1 MSTDDSVND
10 ARSEKWDPLTAP
22 VWDISD
28 VDEPTL
34 APPIDQFMPIDE
46 DTMIRRRPPLP
57 PDADEIIRGEYTGWV
72 PLIKSGET
80 LDQAKAREENRA
92 SSFENVVPNVDA
104 NAWAPIEVVASDE
117 SEFVA
122 PDDLASDVPTTVR
135 EPVVEVRPYDFPTE
149 IVPDPDF
156 VVSPA
161 EALEEAR
168 RRIAQMRASLQT
180 NINRVSQSFDHPI
193 FAPVEVS
200 VQEAPPFT
208 PVTQTETPTVVVP
221 EPIPTPVAEVPV
233 AEVIEEPKSFDS
245 LFETDVVLEPP
256 VAPEPEPVFT
266 PSAGQ
271 QQQAPRAE
279 SVMTET
285 REEPRVF
292 TQSTQQASST
302 IIIDEAADQSHSLE
316 LVIMRDEIKDLRDRL
331 DSSQKLI
338 ENLMVRLADLAE
350 LALKRKD

>member
-80 LDQAKAREENRA
+80 LDQAKAREENRV
-92 SSFENVVPNVDA
+92 SSFETSVPNVDA

-117 SEFVA
+117 SEFIA
-122 PDDLASDVPTTVR
+122 PDDLASDVPMTVR
-135 EPVVEVRPYDFPTE
+135 EPVIEVRPYDFPTE

-200 VQEAPPFT
+200 VQEAPPFI
-208 PVTQTETPTVVVP
+208 PAAQTEAPTVVDP
-221 EPIPTPVAEVPV
+221 EPSPTPV
-233 AEVIEEPKSFDS
+233 AEVIEEPKSFES
-245 LFETDVVLEPP
+245 LFETDVVIEQP
-256 VAPEPEPVFT
+256 VAPQPEPEPVFT
-266 PSAGQ
+266 QSAAQ
-271 QQQAPRAE
+271 QPQAPRTE
-279 SVMTET
+279 SVKTET
-285 REEPRVF
+285 REDPRVF
-292 TQSTQQASST
+292 TQSTQQASPT

>member
-22 VWDISD
+22 VWDLSD

-34 APPIDQFMPIDE
+34 APPIEQFMPVDE
-46 DTMIRRRPPLP
+46 DTIIRRRPPLP

-80 LDQAKAREENRA
+80 LDQAKAREENRV
-92 SSFENVVPNVDA
+92 SSFETAIPNVDA

-117 SEFVA
+117 SAFVA
-122 PDDLASDVPTTVR
+122 PDDLASDVSSSVR
-135 EPVVEVRPYDFPTE
+135 EPVVEVRPYAFPSE

-193 FAPVEVS
+193 FAPIEVS
-200 VQEAPPFT
+200 VQEAPPFI
-208 PVTQTETPTVVVP
+208 PVTQTEVPAAVV
-221 EPIPTPVAEVPV
+221 
-233 AEVIEEPKSFDS
+233 EEPKSFES
-245 LFETDVVLEPP
+245 LFETDAVVEPL
-256 VAPEPEPVFT
+256 APQPNFA
-266 PSAGQ
+266 PSSATYQ
-271 QQQAPRAE
+271 E
-279 SVMTET
+279 SVRTESVRT
-285 REEPRVF
+285 EAREEPRVY
-292 TQSTQQASST
+292 TQSTQQASPT
-302 IIIDEAADQSHSLE
+302 IIIDEAAEQTHSLE

>member
-22 VWDISD
+22 VWDLSD

-34 APPIDQFMPIDE
+34 APPIEQFMPIDE
-46 DTMIRRRPPLP
+46 DTIIRRRPPLP

-80 LDQAKAREENRA
+80 LDQAKAREENRVSSLEA
-92 SSFENVVPNVDA
+92 SIPNVDA
-104 NAWAPIEVVASDE
+104 NAWAPIEVVSSDE
-117 SEFVA
+117 YEFVA
-122 PDDLASDVPTTVR
+122 PADLASDAPMTVR
-135 EPVVEVRPYDFPTE
+135 EPVVEVRPYEFPTE
-149 IVPDPDF
+149 IIPDPDF

-200 VQEAPPFT
+200 VQEAPPFV
-208 PVTQTETPTVVVP
+208 PVTQTKTPTVVVP
-221 EPIPTPVAEVPV
+221 EPSPTPV

-245 LFETDVVLEPP
+245 LFETDAVVEPP
-256 VAPEPEPVFT
+256 APQPNFA
-266 PSAGQ
+266 PSSATYQ
-271 QQQAPRAE
+271 E
-279 SVMTET
+279 SVRTET
-285 REEPRVF
+285 REEPRVY
-292 TQSTQQASST
+292 TQSTQQASPT
-302 IIIDEAADQSHSLE
+302 IIIDEAAEQTHSLE

>member
-22 VWDISD
+22 VWDLSD

-34 APPIDQFMPIDE
+34 APPIEQFMPIDE

-80 LDQAKAREENRA
+80 LDQAKAREENRV
-92 SSFENVVPNVDA
+92 SSFETVIPNVDA

-122 PDDLASDVPTTVR
+122 PDDLASDAPMTVR
-135 EPVVEVRPYDFPTE
+135 EPVVEVRPYAFPSE

-193 FAPVEVS
+193 FAPIEVS
-200 VQEAPPFT
+200 VQEAPPFI
-208 PVTQTETPTVVVP
+208 PVTQ
-221 EPIPTPVAEVPV
+221 IEVPAAAV
-233 AEVIEEPKSFDS
+233 VEEPKSFDS
-245 LFETDVVLEPP
+245 LFETDAVVEPP
-256 VAPEPEPVFT
+256 APQPNFA
-266 PSAGQ
+266 PSSATYQ
-271 QQQAPRAE
+271 E
-279 SVMTET
+279 SVRTET
-285 REEPRVF
+285 REEPRVY
-292 TQSTQQASST
+292 TQSTQQASPT
-302 IIIDEAADQSHSLE
+302 IIIDEAAEKTHSLE

>member
-22 VWDISD
+22 VWDLSD

-34 APPIDQFMPIDE
+34 APPIEQFMPIDE
-46 DTMIRRRPPLP
+46 DTIIRRRPPLP

-72 PLIKSGET
+72 PLIKPGES
-80 LDQAKAREENRA
+80 LEEAKAREA
-92 SSFENVVPNVDA
+92 KLDSGISQIVQNVDLDS
-104 NAWAPIEVVASDE
+104 WAPVEVVATDE
-117 SEFVA
+117 SDFIS
-122 PDDLASDVPTTVR
+122 PKDLSSDSVRTVR
-135 EPVVEVRPYDFPTE
+135 EPVVEVRPYAFPSE

-193 FAPVEVS
+193 FAPIEVS
-200 VQEAPPFT
+200 VQEAPPFI
-208 PVTQTETPTVVVP
+208 PVTQTEVP
-221 EPIPTPVAEVPV
+221 AATIV
-233 AEVIEEPKSFDS
+233 EEPKSFDS
-245 LFETDVVLEPP
+245 LFETDAVVEPP
-256 VAPEPEPVFT
+256 APQPNFA
-266 PSAGQ
+266 PSTATYQ
-271 QQQAPRAE
+271 E
-279 SVMTET
+279 SVRTET
-285 REEPRVF
+285 REEPRVY
-292 TQSTQQASST
+292 TQSTQQASPT
-302 IIIDEAADQSHSLE
+302 IIIDEAAEQTHSLE

>member
-22 VWDISD
+22 VWDLSD

-34 APPIDQFMPIDE
+34 APPIEQFMPIDE
-46 DTMIRRRPPLP
+46 DTIIRRRPPLP

-80 LDQAKAREENRA
+80 LDQAKAREENRV
-92 SSFENVVPNVDA
+92 SSFETAIPNVDA

-122 PDDLASDVPTTVR
+122 PGDLASDVSSSVR
-135 EPVVEVRPYDFPTE
+135 EPVVEVRPYAFPSE

-193 FAPVEVS
+193 FAPIEVS
-200 VQEAPPFT
+200 VQEAPPFI
-208 PVTQTETPTVVVP
+208 PVTQTEVPAAVV
-221 EPIPTPVAEVPV
+221 
-233 AEVIEEPKSFDS
+233 EEPKSFDS
-245 LFETDVVLEPP
+245 LFETDAVVEPP
-256 VAPEPEPVFT
+256 APQPNFA
-266 PSAGQ
+266 PSSATYQ
-271 QQQAPRAE
+271 E
-279 SVMTET
+279 SVRTET
-285 REEPRVF
+285 REEPRVY
-292 TQSTQQASST
+292 TQSTQQASPT
-302 IIIDEAADQSHSLE
+302 IIIDEAAEKTHSLE

-338 ENLMVRLADLAE
+338 ETLMVRLADLAE

>member
-22 VWDISD
+22 VWDLSD

-34 APPIDQFMPIDE
+34 APPIEQFMPIDE

-80 LDQAKAREENRA
+80 LDQAKAREENRV
-92 SSFENVVPNVDA
+92 STFENVIPNVDA

-117 SEFVA
+117 YEFVA
-122 PDDLASDVPTTVR
+122 PADLASDAPMTVR
-135 EPVVEVRPYDFPTE
+135 EPVVEVRPYEFPTE

-200 VQEAPPFT
+200 VQEAPPFI
-208 PVTQTETPTVVVP
+208 PVTQTETPTVVLP
-221 EPIPTPVAEVPV
+221 EPSPTPV

-245 LFETDVVLEPP
+245 LFETDAVVEPP
-256 VAPEPEPVFT
+256 APQPNFA
-266 PSAGQ
+266 PSSATYQ
-271 QQQAPRAE
+271 E
-279 SVMTET
+279 SVRTET
-285 REEPRVF
+285 REEPRVY
-292 TQSTQQASST
+292 TQSTQQASPT

>member
-22 VWDISD
+22 VWDLSD

-34 APPIDQFMPIDE
+34 APPIEQFMPVDE
-46 DTMIRRRPPLP
+46 DTIIRRRPPLP

-80 LDQAKAREENRA
+80 LDQAKAREENRV
-92 SSFENVVPNVDA
+92 SSFETAIPNVDA

-122 PDDLASDVPTTVR
+122 PDDLASDVSSSVR
-135 EPVVEVRPYDFPTE
+135 EPVVEVRPYAFPSE

-193 FAPVEVS
+193 FAPIEVS
-200 VQEAPPFT
+200 VQEAPPFI
-208 PVTQTETPTVVVP
+208 PVTQTEVP
-221 EPIPTPVAEVPV
+221 AATIV
-233 AEVIEEPKSFDS
+233 EEPKSFES
-245 LFETDVVLEPP
+245 LFETDAVVEPP
-256 VAPEPEPVFT
+256 APQPNVAPS
-266 PSAGQ
+266 SATYQ
-271 QQQAPRAE
+271 E
-279 SVMTET
+279 SVRTESVRT
-285 REEPRVF
+285 EAREEPRVY
-292 TQSTQQASST
+292 TQSTHQASPT
-302 IIIDEAADQSHSLE
+302 IIIDEAAEQTHSLE